1 MLISDGL
8 WWKVMFIAWAVKS
21 VNDNFSYFGWFLM
34 KSQKL
39 HFRTEVK
46 YGSMKCLKLLLCLN
60 FLWTW
65 IHLPITS
72 TFAWDIRII
81 NNFTYIVDCLHL
93 DNCMKHIFFVISD
106 TPDPVGNGGTG
117 DTGETFNQFFCPE
130 NRNRNITLV
139 KVQQINMKGLQKL
152 NWFIMWYFQKATK
165 KEKEAIKKMWQ
176 NVFVTAGVI
185 NSTGGVDVD
194 AFSDFLQ
201 NALIHR

>member
-1 MLISDGL
+1 MLI
-8 WWKVMFIAWAVKS
+8 IAFEREFL
-21 VNDNFSYFGWFLM
+21 VNVN
-34 KSQKL
+34 
-39 HFRTEVK
+39 
-46 YGSMKCLKLLLCLN
+46 
-60 FLWTW
+60 
-65 IHLPITS
+65 HLPITG
-72 TFAWDIRII
+72 TFTSQLWTISRYSCII
-81 NNFTYIVDCLHL
+81 EFCHESYQWFYLYCGLFIFGH
-93 DNCMKHIFFVISD
+93 MYEIFFVISD

-185 NSTGGVDVD
+185 NSTGSVDVD